1 MAEQDPPR
9 MLHVDLLAH
18 GARTGNHQPSPARR
32 VLFVDQ
38 SGEIGGA
45 QLSLLDIA
53 RHRRHDS
60 EVVLLADGPFR
71 ERLAAQGVVVRVEAS
86 DAVAAL
92 RQRGFGASAL
102 RGLLALP
109 SLVRRVARRAAGAD
123 VVYANTQRAMAVC
136 VLGKWL
142 HRRPV
147 VWHLR
152 DIVDDSFFGG
162 TQLLAIRWLSRG
174 LSRVVANSQAS
185 ADAFRR
191 LAGEG
196 VPVDVVHNGID
207 PAPFDAALQ
216 RDRMALRV
224 ANGLPARGLVVGLF
238 GRLTSWKGHRVL
250 MDAVSRMPDTTMVV
264 VGGALFGEHAYE
276 ASLRERAAQ
285 PDLAE
290 RVHFTGFRADVAELM
305 HCMDVVVH
313 ASTRAE
319 PFGRV
324 VVEGMLAARPVVATA
339 AGGVTEIVDDG
350 ETGILIPCDDAPA
363 LAAALTR
370 LADAAERDRMGVRA
384 RAAAVARF
392 SPQAMLTAVDRIV
405 ADVARRDGVA
415 QDAPAV

>member
-1 MAEQDPPR
+1 
-9 MLHVDLLAH
+9 MLQVDLMAH
-18 GARTGNHQPSPARR
+18 RAKSVRQSAPLPARR

-71 ERLAAQGVVVRVEAS
+71 ERLAAQGVTVHVEAS
-86 DAVAAL
+86 SAVASL
-92 RQRGFGASAL
+92 RQRGLDSGTL
-102 RGLLALP
+102 RGLVALP
-109 SLVRRVARRAAGAD
+109 LLVRRVARRAAHAE

-147 VWHLR
+147 IWHLR
-152 DIVDDSFFGG
+152 DIVDESFFGRS
-162 TQLLAIRWLSRG
+162 QRLAIRWLSRG
-174 LSRVVANSQAS
+174 LTRVVANSQAS
-185 ADAFRR
+185 ADAFRA
-191 LAGEG
+191 LAGNG

-250 MDAVSRMPDTTMVV
+250 MDAVARMPDTTAVL
-264 VGGALFGEHAYE
+264 VGAPLFGEHAYE
-276 ASLRERAAQ
+276 ASLRERAAR
-285 PDLAE
+285 PDLAG

-350 ETGILIPCDDAPA
+350 ETGILIPCDDVAA
-363 LAAALTR
+363 LADALTR
-370 LADAAERDRMGVRA
+370 LADAATRDRMGACA
-384 RAAAVARF
+384 RVAATARF
-392 SPQAMLTAVDRIV
+392 SPHAMLSAVDRIV
-405 ADVARRDGVA
+405 ADVARVNGVA